1 MVWFNSIFS
10 DCDLPVN
17 LFSPPQKTVGWLAQI
32 HQATPEEAVLSYYE
46 AVNHGDLELMKELL
60 DPGDES
66 NSRFLHAFGDT
77 LNSGIRFRLEDVRLY
92 IVENSDKWTRI
103 RTNHHQYMYQKERLM
118 AETDAGGEYTL
129 IRKNNRWYF
138 IGMGDPI
145 RPGWKVE

>member
-1 MVWFNSIFS
+1 
-10 DCDLPVN
+10 
-17 LFSPPQKTVGWLAQI
+17 
-32 HQATPEEAVLSYYE
+32 
-46 AVNHGDLELMKELL
+46 MKELL